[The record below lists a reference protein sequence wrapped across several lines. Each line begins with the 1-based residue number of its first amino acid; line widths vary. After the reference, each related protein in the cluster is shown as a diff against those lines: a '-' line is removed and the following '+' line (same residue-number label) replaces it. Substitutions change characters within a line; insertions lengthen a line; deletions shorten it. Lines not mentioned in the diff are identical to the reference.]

1 MGDAKGCLA
10 PMRENHPPMEKRVI
24 LGTAGHIDHGKTA
37 LVRAL
42 TGVDTDRL
50 KEEKQRGIT
59 IELGFTSLPLPS
71 GLRLGIVDVPG
82 HEKFIDH
89 MVAGATGIDLVIL
102 VVAADEGVMPQ
113 TVEHLEI
120 CRLLGIRTGLIAL
133 TKKDLVDEEMQAL
146 ALDDVQDLI
155 QGTFLEGK
163 PIVPVSSTTGE
174 GKEALLEAIEHC
186 AREARERSTSGV
198 ARMPIDRVFTM
209 KGFGT
214 VVTGT
219 LLSGRLAL
227 SETVEILPSG
237 HRPKIRGIQ
246 VHNEQVAD
254 AAAGCRTAVNLQGI
268 EKAAI
273 RRGEILSEQ
282 GRFAPS
288 YRVNASFHCLKNAP
302 KALPNRF
309 RVMVHWGTER
319 VFGRIVFLDPIPAME
334 PGNTGWAQISVE
346 SPIFPVIGDRFIIR
360 DFSTNHT
367 LGGGVI
373 LDPRAQKFKAKHR
386 DALIPWLERLKSEA
400 PEDKISYLVWKQ
412 GVGGCSLKE
421 LIASGQLGADEAQT
435 TCSALVEKGELVE
448 YDPEQNAY
456 VGSDAVQGLSSRI
469 LDLLRDF
476 HRTSP
481 YQRGMPKE
489 ALRSRLSESIPDK
502 LVAFTAGWL
511 AEKGEVAVE
520 KDRMRCVEHQVHLTD
535 KDEEMRRRIL
545 EALEEKGTMP
555 PTVKDLEE
563 KTGCAETRLRT
574 LLEYLAEQNELIKVG
589 EDLFYT
595 VPVLKDLESRL
606 VRHLEEKGEI
616 QAGDFKTLSQT
627 TRKYTIPLLEYFD
640 RIRLT
645 LRVGDRRVLREKKA

>member
-1 MGDAKGCLA
+1 
-10 PMRENHPPMEKRVI
+10 MEKRVI

-89 MVAGATGIDLVIL
+89 MVAGATGIDLVLL

-120 CRLLGIRTGLIAL
+120 CRLLGIRTGLVAL
-133 TKKDLVDEEMQAL
+133 TKRDLVDEEMHAL

-155 QGTFLEGK
+155 RGTFLEGK
-163 PIVPVSSTTGE
+163 PVLPVSSITGE
-174 GKEALLEAIEHC
+174 GKDALLEAIHHC
-186 AREARERSTSGV
+186 AREVRERSTSGV

-237 HRPKIRGIQ
+237 HQPKIRGIQ
-246 VHNEQVAD
+246 VHNEQVTD

-288 YRVNASFHCLKNAP
+288 HRVNASFHCLKNAP

-319 VFGRIVFLDPIPAME
+319 VFGRIVYLNPIPAME
-334 PGNTGWAQISVE
+334 PGNSGWAQISVE
-346 SPIFPVIGDRFIIR
+346 SPIFPVIGDRFIVR

-373 LDPRAQKFKAKHR
+373 LDPRAQKFKTKHR
-386 DALIPWLERLKSEA
+386 DVLIPWLERLENEA
-400 PEDKISYLVWKQ
+400 PEDKVRYMAWKQ
-412 GVGGCSLKE
+412 GVKGCSLNE
-421 LIASGQLGADEAQT
+421 LIASCRLGTDEAKA
-435 TCSALVEKGELVE
+435 TCSALIEKGELVE
-448 YDPEQNAY
+448 YDPDQNEY
-456 VGSDAVQGLSSRI
+456 VGADTVRGLSSRI
-469 LDLLRDF
+469 LDLLTEF

-481 YQRGMPKE
+481 YQKGMPKE
-489 ALRSRLSESIPDK
+489 ALRSRLGESIPDK

-511 AEKGEVAVE
+511 TEEEKVVVE
-520 KDRMRCVEHQVHLTD
+520 KDRMRCVEHRVQLTD
-535 KDEEMRRRIL
+535 KDEGIRLRIL
-545 EALEEKGTMP
+545 QALEESGTMP

-563 KTGCAETRLRT
+563 KTGCEEAKLRT
-574 LLEYLAEQNELIKVG
+574 LLEYLMEKKELIKVG

-595 VPVLKDLESRL
+595 APVLEDLQNLL

-616 QAGDFKTLSQT
+616 RAGDFKTLSRT

-645 LRVGDRRVLREKKA
+645 LRVGDHRVLREKKV

>member
-1 MGDAKGCLA
+1 
-10 PMRENHPPMEKRVI
+10 MEKRVI
-24 LGTAGHIDHGKTA
+24 LGTAGHIDHGKTS

-82 HEKFIDH
+82 HERFIDH
-89 MVAGATGIDLVIL
+89 MVAGATGIDLVLL

-120 CRLLGIRTGLIAL
+120 CRLLGIRTGLVAL
-133 TKKDLVDEEMQAL
+133 TKSDLVDEEMQAL
-146 ALDDVQDLI
+146 ALDDVQELV

-163 PIVPVSSTTGE
+163 PILHVSSTTGA
-174 GKEALLEAIEHC
+174 GKEALLEALDSC
-186 AREARERSTSGV
+186 AREARERSTAGI

-237 HRPKIRGIQ
+237 QRPKIRGIQ
-246 VHNEQVAD
+246 VHNEQVEEAE
-254 AAAGCRTAVNLQGI
+254 AGCRTAVNLQGI

-282 GRFAPS
+282 GRFVPS
-288 YRVNASFHCLKNAP
+288 YRVNASFHCLRSAP

-309 RVMVHWGTER
+309 RVMVHWGTDR
-319 VFGRIVFLDPIPAME
+319 VFGRIVFLDPMEAME
-334 PGNTGWAQISVE
+334 PGNTGWAQITVE
-346 SPIFPVIGDRFIIR
+346 SPIFPVMGDRFIVR

-373 LDPRAQKFKAKHR
+373 LDPQARKFKAKNR
-386 DALIPWLERLKSEA
+386 DVLVPWLERLGSET
-400 PEDKISYLVWKQ
+400 PEEKIRYLVWKR
-412 GVGGCSLKE
+412 GVAGCTLQE
-421 LIASGQLGADEAQT
+421 LIASGQLGAEEAEAV
-435 TCSALVEKGELVE
+435 CSALVEKGELVE
-448 YDPEQNAY
+448 YDPDQDTY
-456 VGSDAVQGLSSRI
+456 VGVEAVQDLSSRI
-469 LDLLRDF
+469 LELLREF

-502 LVAFTAGWL
+502 LVAYTAGWL
-511 AEKGEVAVE
+511 IEKGEVAVE
-520 KDRMRCVEHQVHLTD
+520 QDRMRCVEHRVQLSE

-545 EALEEKGTMP
+545 EALEENGTMP

-563 KTGCAETRLRT
+563 KTGCEETRLRT
-574 LLEYLAEQNELIKVG
+574 LLDYLAEKRELVKVG

-595 VPVLKDLESRL
+595 VAVLEDLENRL
-606 VRHLEEKGEI
+606 VKHLQEKGEI

-645 LRVGDRRVLREKKA
+645 LRVGDHRVLRDKKA